1 MRLNLELKASIPSI
15 ELARTS
21 ARLCGAELHGILL
34 QVDTYFRVLHGRL
47 KLREIAGD
55 HSELIYYERPDTSLE
70 RWSSYSTVQVTEPGA
85 LKEQLAS
92 ALGVR
97 VVVKKRRELFLLDET
112 RIHLDEVEQLGTYLE
127 FEIPVRDKREAASE
141 MKFLREQ
148 FEIDDGSIFTASYS
162 DLILAKTEGLG
173 A

>member
-1 MRLNLELKASIPSI
+1 MRLNLELKASIPSL
-15 ELARTS
+15 ELARAS
-21 ARLCGAELHGILL
+21 ARRCGAEFHGLLL
-34 QVDTYFRVLHGRL
+34 QTDTYFRVPHGRL

-55 HSELIYYERPDTSLE
+55 RSELIYYERPDTSLE
-70 RWSSYSTVQVTEPGA
+70 RWSTYSTVQVIEPDG
-85 LKEQLAS
+85 LREQLAS

-97 VVVKKRRELFLLDET
+97 VVVKKRRHLFLLDET
-112 RIHLDEVEQLGTYLE
+112 RIHLDEVEDLGTYLE
-127 FEIPVRDKREAASE
+127 FEIPVRDQQEAYSQ

-148 FEIDDGSIFTASYS
+148 FEIDEGSIFTGSYS